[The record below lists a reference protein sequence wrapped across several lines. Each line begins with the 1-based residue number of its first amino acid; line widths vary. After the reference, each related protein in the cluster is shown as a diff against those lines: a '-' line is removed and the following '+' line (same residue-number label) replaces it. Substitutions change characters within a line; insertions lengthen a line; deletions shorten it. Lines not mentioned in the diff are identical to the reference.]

1 MHSHDFGVN
10 IKWII
15 LHVGFLLTFYLEC
28 RVKIWH
34 NPNYYLWEGFIIK
47 RVVIKLSG
55 EAIGDSQA
63 ASGYNDL
70 TIDSIVGQIAGV
82 VKAGVQVSLV
92 VGGGNLWRG
101 HQARPDMDRVKADSM
116 GMLATVM
123 NAVYLAEAFKRQ
135 GAKAMVLT
143 PMPFANITRVY
154 EKDMAMELMAGQAIL
169 INAAGTGHPYFST
182 DTITALRAAELE
194 ADCVLY
200 AKNVDGV
207 YDSDPRKNP
216 EARKYRHLSYR
227 TAIQNGLN
235 AADIAAMHISNEAG
249 IPSYIFGL
257 NAPDSISLA
266 CAYPHTGQLN
276 GTYMNVDIKEDYY
289 V

>member
-1 MHSHDFGVN
+1 M
-10 IKWII
+10 
-15 LHVGFLLTFYLEC
+15 
-28 RVKIWH
+28 
-34 NPNYYLWEGFIIK
+34 IK
-47 RVVIKLSG
+47 RTVIKLSG
-55 EAIGDSQA
+55 EAIGDSQS

-70 TIDSIVGQIAGV
+70 VIDSIVGQI
-82 VKAGVQVSLV
+82 VKAVNAGTQVSLV

-101 HQARPDMDRVKADSM
+101 HQARPDMDRVKADYM

-123 NAVYLAEAFKRQ
+123 NAVYLAESFKRQ

-143 PMPFANITRVY
+143 PMPIANMTRVY
-154 EKDMAMELMAGQAIL
+154 EKDMALELLTGQTIL

-194 ADCVLY
+194 ADCILY
-200 AKNVDGV
+200 AKNIDGV

-216 EARKYRHLSYR
+216 AARKFKSLSYR
-227 TAIQNGLN
+227 TAIQAGLS
-235 AADIAAMHISNEAG
+235 AADIAAMHISDEAG
-249 IPSYIFGL
+249 IPSYVFGL
-257 NAPDSISLA
+257 NAPDSISQA
-266 CAYPHTGQLN
+266 CAHPMTGKLN